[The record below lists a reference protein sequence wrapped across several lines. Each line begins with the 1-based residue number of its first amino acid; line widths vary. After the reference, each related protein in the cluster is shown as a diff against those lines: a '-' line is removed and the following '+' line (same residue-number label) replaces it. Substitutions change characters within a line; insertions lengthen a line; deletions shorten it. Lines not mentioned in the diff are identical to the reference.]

1 MIGELYI
8 NDQRVDLN
16 GSIAIPI
23 SYSIADVK
31 NPESRKRSRSKTFDL
46 PGTRRN
52 CELFAATFQLTL
64 SPNNT
69 FDSLVNFNPTARTV
83 AKYKRHG
90 LTVFDGLVKL
100 NKVILDKG
108 NYSFNITLYSNIV
121 NIIRDLEDKKLKD
134 LDWSMYNHKL
144 NRDTLEKSWSEEVNV
159 ITDGSGDPDN
169 GTMTPNFS
177 GTAETGFP
185 NGPPEGFG
193 YVYPITEYGFERPAQ
208 NEFAIN
214 TLLPL
219 VYVRECVHKIF
230 DEEFDLAVESDFMDT
245 EQFRKL
251 VIGPAP
257 GKQQNLGEDEI
268 AEREVNAESDVNR
281 SNELNFPS
289 SAPGVGFGGNPF
301 APAPILTNDYTIYYF
316 YYERNSE
323 EMLLSPNSNVGVT
336 VITDDLSQLD
346 TTTGLITA
354 QRSGDFNLLMQGVV
368 RARMTFDDQT
378 GDNIRYQGQYG
389 TFGSGSFQAIR
400 RIQFR
405 VYVNG
410 VEQNLFGGPL
420 PYFDVDNLVQG
431 ELNNDDW
438 VEYTLNKSI
447 NLTLDVG
454 DIVEIKYTVQ
464 IKTSLRAKFNPFF
477 SNPPVPEPTPTME
490 LDIET
495 TSTMGIVL
503 TAFDSELSDDDP
515 IQLSRF
521 VPDMRCADFLKGIIL
536 AFNLYVDDPDMGNNT
551 IAMEPLDDY
560 YQEDVEAIDW
570 TDKVDYSKRFEI
582 LPASTIEGKTY
593 AFKFKEDKD
602 YDNERYRSQWGM
614 SYGDREYIVPSTYVD
629 GTKKFQLPFA
639 CSVPVRLRTVD
650 DSDVTSI
657 IAPRIIDGNPD
668 VGDIEPFK
676 GAARLYCYNGLVE
689 LPDEP
694 TQEYFRLTNVIDPN
708 VGGNYEDFPYYPN
721 INHQNSL
728 TAPTY
733 DLMWASA
740 RDYWETFNGV
750 ISNNNLWV
758 YHSKFIRELTQSASA
773 IVRCY
778 VRLSEADIYALDFG
792 RLIKINGVLYRL
804 NEIKDWDPNA
814 WQSAQVE
821 LLKVLEL
828 SNINTG

>member
-1 MIGELYI
+1 MMGELYI
-8 NDQRVDLN
+8 DERRVDLN

-46 PGTRRN
+46 PGTKRN

-100 NKVILDKG
+100 NKVVLNKG
-108 NYSFNITLYSNIV
+108 NYSFNVTLYSNIV

-144 NRDTLEKSWSEEVNV
+144 NRTTLENSWNTSVNV

-169 GTMTPNFS
+169 GSFEANFS
-177 GTAETGFP
+177 GAAETGFA
-185 NGPPEGFG
+185 NGPPEGWG
-193 YVYPITEYGFERPAQ
+193 YAYPITEYGFPRPAQ
-208 NEFAIN
+208 NEFAVN

-219 VYVRECVHKIF
+219 VYMRECVHKIF
-230 DEEFDLAVESDFMDT
+230 DEEFDLTVVSDFMDT
-245 EQFRKL
+245 VQFKKIL
-251 VIGPAP
+251 VGPAP
-257 GKQQNLGEDEI
+257 GKQQELTTEEI
-268 AEREVNAESDVNR
+268 DEREIDAESDVNR
-281 SNELNFPS
+281 SDELDFPA
-289 SAPGVGFGGNPF
+289 SAPGGGNPYIPSSIF
-301 APAPILTNDYTIYYF
+301 TDGDYQMNF
-316 YYERNSE
+316 YYERIE
-323 EMLLSPNSNVGVT
+323 DERILSPNSNVAVS

-346 TTTGLITA
+346 TGTGLITA
-354 QRSGDFNLLMQGVV
+354 QRSGNFNLLMQGVL
-368 RARMTFDDQT
+368 RARLTYDNQT
-378 GDNIRYQGQYG
+378 GVNIRYQGQYG
-389 TFGSGSFQAIR
+389 TFGSDGFAATR

-410 VEQNLFGGPL
+410 VEQNLFAGGVL
-420 PYFDVDNLVQG
+420 PYFDVDNLIPG
-431 ELNNDDW
+431 ELNNNDW
-438 VEYTLNKSI
+438 VDFTLNKSI
-447 NLTLDVG
+447 NLTLEVG
-454 DIVEIKYTVQ
+454 DIVEIKYTTD
-464 IKTSLRAKFNPFF
+464 IKTSLRVNFVGF
-477 SNPPVPEPTPTME
+477 SSQPPVPSPTPTME
-490 LDIET
+490 LEIET
-495 TSTMGIVL
+495 TTTMDVVL
-503 TAFDSELSDDDP
+503 TALDGTLSDDDP

-521 VPDMRCADFLKGIIL
+521 VTDMRCADFLKGVIL
-536 AFNLYVDDPDMGNNT
+536 AFNLYVDDPDMDNNT

-560 YQEDVEAIDW
+560 YLEDVEAIDW

-602 YDNERYRSQWGM
+602 YDNERYRAQWGI
-614 SYGDREYIVPSTYVD
+614 SYGDREYIVPSTYVE

-639 CSVPVRLRTVD
+639 CSVPVRLRTID

-676 GAARLYCYNGLVE
+676 GAARIYCFNGLVD
-689 LPDEP
+689 LPDDP
-694 TQEYFRLTNVIDPN
+694 QEYFRLTDVIDPGT
-708 VGGNYEDFPYYPN
+708 GGNYEDFTYYPN

-728 TAPTY
+728 TSPTY
-733 DLMWASA
+733 DLIWASA
-740 RDYWETFNGV
+740 NDYWETFNGV

-773 IVRCY
+773 LVRCY
-778 VRLSEADIYALDFG
+778 IRISEADIYALDFG
-792 RLIKINGVLYRL
+792 RLIKINNVLYRL
-804 NEIKDWDPNA
+804 NEIKDWDPNVY
-814 WQSAQVE
+814 QSAQVE